1 MVSYWCDSSFYPT
14 IQSPVLI
21 LVVVDDGLVRAYR
34 ICNAPM
40 GLVLI
45 LIVVEDGLVRCRNS
59 KRTRAFYVL
68 ILVVMED
75 GLVHSKRFSNI
86 RLS

>member
-1 MVSYWCDSSFYPT
+1 
-14 IQSPVLI
+14 
-21 LVVVDDGLVRAYR
+21 
-34 ICNAPM
+34 M

-45 LIVVEDGLVRCRNS
+45 LIVMEDGLVRCRNS